1 MRYFVTI
8 LLLQSSRW
16 GREREL
22 VALLC
27 LSHECCVALPHDVM
41 GLFAVCDCGISLS
54 FSLTFLEV
62 IMGNYLQGTEGL
74 SNNYFF
80 KYAH

>member
-1 MRYFVTI
+1 M
-8 LLLQSSRW
+8 
-16 GREREL
+16 
-22 VALLC
+22 
-27 LSHECCVALPHDVM
+27 SHDCCVALPRDDM

-54 FSLTFLEV
+54 FSLTLLEV